1 MGDSMEVIR
10 GFPESVRQDAGYNL
24 HLLQA
29 GLEPLHWRP
38 MASVGSGVAEIRI
51 KDATGIYRILYIA
64 KYEEAVYVL
73 HAFQK
78 KTQKTARTDLDV
90 ARKRLQGLDIFRK
103 G

>member
-1 MGDSMEVIR
+1 MEVIR

-24 HLLQA
+24 HLVQA
-29 GLEPLHWRP
+29 GLEPLHWKP
-38 MASVGSGVAEIRI
+38 MSNVGPGVAEIRI
-51 KDATGIYRILYIA
+51 KDVTGIYRILYIA

-78 KTQKTARTDLDV
+78 KTQKTAKTDVDV
-90 ARKRLQGLDIFRK
+90 VRKRLQELDKVRK